1 MTFSDDLKSFSVK
14 LQTRNREVFVGCVEE
29 VTRSIV
35 EGSEITAA
43 PGQPVDTGNL
53 RASWHTA
60 YESPSQAT
68 VSTNVEYAPYVEENV
83 RGVTFKNHGP
93 HSVALT
99 VAGFGR
105 IVDTV
110 TKRVAK

>member
-1 MTFSDDLKSFSVK
+1 MSFSGDLRNFSLK
-14 LQTRNREVFVGCVEE
+14 LSARNREVFVGCVEE
-29 VTRSIV
+29 VTRSVV
-35 EGSEITAA
+35 EGSEITAS

-53 RASWHTA
+53 RASWHTT
-60 YESPSQAT
+60 YESPTLAT
-68 VSTNVEYAPYVEENV
+68 VATNVEYAPYVEENV

-110 TKRVAK
+110 VKRTVK